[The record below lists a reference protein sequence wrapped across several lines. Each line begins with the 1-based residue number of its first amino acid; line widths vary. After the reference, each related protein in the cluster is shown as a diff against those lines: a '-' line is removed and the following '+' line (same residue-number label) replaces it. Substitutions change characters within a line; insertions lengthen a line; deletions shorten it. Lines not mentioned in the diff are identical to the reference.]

1 MGKIPHMSSA
11 NTPQTLVENI
21 DLNLADGMPVYD
33 SDGDNV
39 GAVKMYSTTA
49 GYLMVGHGAFNLANQ
64 QDLYIP
70 FRLIRSIDPH
80 DLFLSEPK
88 ETLLANYT
96 QPPKISTLSEQRL
109 VIGPSGAL
117 ISEKRDVQRVQSGYD
132 GLPATTNS
140 VDVQN
145 VTDRLAV
152 GMAVYDSEGER
163 LGDINQYDVPRR
175 LLVVEKGIFHPRV
188 LFVPF
193 SAIDSVNREDLT
205 IYLNLPRDVVV
216 KEHAMLPS
224 DA

>member
-1 MGKIPHMSSA
+1 MSSS
-11 NTPQTLVENI
+11 NTQQTLVENI

-33 SDGDNV
+33 MNGDTV
-39 GAVKMYSTTA
+39 GDVKMYSTAA
-49 GYLMVGHGAFNLANQ
+49 GYLMVGHGAFDQ
-64 QDLYIP
+64 KDLYVP

-96 QPPKISTLSEQRL
+96 QPPTISTVSEQRL
-109 VIGPSGAL
+109 VVGPGGAVT
-117 ISEKRDVQRVQSGYD
+117 SEQRDVQLVQSGYD

-140 VDVQN
+140 VDVQD

-152 GMAVYDSEGER
+152 GMAVYDVDGER
-163 LGDINQYDVPRR
+163 LGDVSQYDIPRR
-175 LLVVEKGIFHPRV
+175 LLVVEKGIFNPHV

-193 SAIDSVNREDLT
+193 SAIQSVNREELS

-216 KEHAMLPS
+216 KEHAMLP
-224 DA
+224 ANA